1 MAEKKEAMTEEMQGI
16 PVPAP
21 QAKQTVAGE
30 VAEEDREILD
40 SGLKV
45 VKEQYTSKKK
55 RTGFIYSIAG
65 TIRGKKMTV
74 SLAPPDKGGYAL
86 LDVLFGDATELP
98 LLMTPYE
105 MEDDSGNV
113 ISGFT
118 YLVRQADPDGVIIEC
133 KLKPR
138 NDSDKRLL
146 NVYLEKARLG
156 LMG

>member
-1 MAEKKEAMTEEMQGI
+1 MAEKKDVMAEEKQVA

-21 QAKQTVAGE
+21 TVEETVAGE
-30 VAEEDREILD
+30 VTQEDREIFD

-45 VKEQYTSKKK
+45 VKERYTSKKK
-55 RTGFIYSIAG
+55 KTGFIYNIAG
-65 TIRGKKMTV
+65 MIRGKKMTV

-86 LDVLFGDATELP
+86 LDVLFGDTTELP

-105 MEDDSGNV
+105 MEDDNGNV

-118 YLVRQADPDGVIIEC
+118 YLVRQADTDGVMIEC